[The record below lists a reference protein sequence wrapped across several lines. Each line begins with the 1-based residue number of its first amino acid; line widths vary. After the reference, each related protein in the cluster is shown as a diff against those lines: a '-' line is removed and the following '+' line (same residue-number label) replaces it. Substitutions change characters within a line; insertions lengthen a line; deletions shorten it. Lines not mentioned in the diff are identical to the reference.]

1 MIGFFNLKGLLIF
14 LIINIIFL
22 PSGSPNSKNYNPVAS
37 IVNLE
42 GIVKIQT
49 KESQKFKYARDGML
63 LFNGNKIITS
73 INSKTGIL
81 YRDGSKVR
89 IFQNSEFRFAFTIMS
104 NAGHS

>member
-49 KESQKFKYARDGML
+49 KESQKFKYAREGMM
-63 LFNGNKIITS
+63 LFNENKIIKCLKIICNDKS
-73 INSKTGIL
+73 ILKI
-81 YRDGSKVR
+81 
-89 IFQNSEFRFAFTIMS
+89 
-104 NAGHS
+104 GHNIKYDLRVLDKYDV